1 MRCSKPIEWHP
12 HRRAPTPQPTTEPAW
27 DQRGGDPRHDLG
39 PTQPFAHTERAR
51 RSIRRLRPA
60 PLADLGLIAARAG
73 LTRFGATTELGNS
86 VSSRPAPSGGARQPL
101 QLLTTAHP
109 LQPVT
114 SHRGVGS
121 GRHAAVLRPG
131 AISSATIDGAL
142 SSFAAALGLRE
153 PPPAAIVAV
162 GEPQRTLT
170 RYPDGISL
178 LWRETGALSTPV
190 SPSATDL
197 GLGSCLIGTCGV
209 LYPIGETP
217 SLQPVDLGAVAIGTP
232 ATPLE

>member
-1 MRCSKPIEWHP
+1 MTNR
-12 HRRAPTPQPTTEPAW
+12 PTPQHHDWHHALQQAHRVAPSSASPDAATHDRTCLWTNEAAIPVT
-27 DQRGGDPRHDLG
+27 DLG
-39 PTQPFAHTERAR
+39 PTQPFAHTVRAR

-101 QLLTTAHP
+101 QLLIVTAHP

-114 SHRGVGS
+114 SHRAWVLDAD
-121 GRHAAVLRPG
+121 AAVLRPG

-162 GEPQRTLT
+162 GEPPTDID
-170 RYPDGISL
+170 P
-178 LWRETGALSTPV
+178 LSRR
-190 SPSATDL
+190 DL
-197 GLGSCLIGTCGV
+197 I
-209 LYPIGETP
+209 
-217 SLQPVDLGAVAIGTP
+217 AVARDRRTIDACSP
-232 ATPLE
+232 ERN